1 MLLPDLEFFDVEKDV
16 IARIKAFPL
25 ERLSDIERIKNEV
38 LSGNTVIL
46 SIKSILY
53 TSPINLKRITQQIKA
68 FLNVHGGQIVQIGD
82 QFILVTPP
90 TIRFEKE
97 QKTSEL
103 MDKKEIAK
111 IRKEGFAMSF
121 AEKVNLCAMVSAPIR
136 RYGGEVI
143 AVLNILWVTDS
154 PDPKTI
160 DKYSNL
166 VKEAAKNASLEM
178 GYFKL

>member
-1 MLLPDLEFFDVEKDV
+1 MVFGRLRNRKRRNNSNMLLPDLEFFDVEKDV

-25 ERLSDIERIKNEV
+25 ETLSDIERIKNEI

-46 SIKSILY
+46 SIKTILY

-103 MDKKEIAK
+103 MDKKEIEEGEEK
-111 IRKEGFAMSF
+111 GFGLQNRDLNRDLKFDHEGKEIINSF
-121 AEKVNLCAMVSAPIR
+121 
-136 RYGGEVI
+136 I
-143 AVLNILWVTDS
+143 AR
-154 PDPKTI
+154 
-160 DKYSNL
+160 
-166 VKEAAKNASLEM
+166 
-178 GYFKL
+178 

>member
-1 MLLPDLEFFDVEKDV
+1 MVFGWLRNRKRSNNSNMLLPDLEFFDVEKDV

-25 ERLSDIERIKNEV
+25 ERLSDIERIKNDI
-38 LSGNTVIL
+38 LSGNPIIL
-46 SIKSILY
+46 SIKTILY

-103 MDKKEIAK
+103 MDKKEIDEEEEK
-111 IRKEGFAMSF
+111 GLEIQNRDLNRDLKFDHEGKEIINSF
-121 AEKVNLCAMVSAPIR
+121 
-136 RYGGEVI
+136 I
-143 AVLNILWVTDS
+143 AR
-154 PDPKTI
+154 
-160 DKYSNL
+160 
-166 VKEAAKNASLEM
+166 
-178 GYFKL
+178 

>member
-103 MDKKEIAK
+103 MDKKEI
-111 IRKEGFAMSF
+111 E
-121 AEKVNLCAMVSAPIR
+121 
-136 RYGGEVI
+136 GGEDKGFGLQNRD
-143 AVLNILWVTDS
+143 LNRDLKFDHEG
-154 PDPKTI
+154 
-160 DKYSNL
+160 
-166 VKEAAKNASLEM
+166 KEIINS
-178 GYFKL
+178 FITR

>member
-25 ERLSDIERIKNEV
+25 ETLSDIERIKNEI

-46 SIKSILY
+46 SIKTILY

-82 QFILVTPP
+82 QFILVTPS

-103 MDKKEIAK
+103 MDKKEIDEEEEK
-111 IRKEGFAMSF
+111 GLGLQNRDLNRDLKFDHEGKEIINSF
-121 AEKVNLCAMVSAPIR
+121 
-136 RYGGEVI
+136 I
-143 AVLNILWVTDS
+143 AR
-154 PDPKTI
+154 
-160 DKYSNL
+160 
-166 VKEAAKNASLEM
+166 
-178 GYFKL
+178 

>member
-1 MLLPDLEFFDVEKDV
+1 MVFGRLRNRKRRNNSNMLLPDLEFFDVEKDV

-25 ERLSDIERIKNEV
+25 ETLSDIERIKNEI

-46 SIKSILY
+46 SIKTILY

-82 QFILVTPP
+82 QFILVTPS

-103 MDKKEIAK
+103 MDKKEIEEGEEK
-111 IRKEGFAMSF
+111 GFGLQNRDLNRDLKFDHEGKEIINSF
-121 AEKVNLCAMVSAPIR
+121 
-136 RYGGEVI
+136 I
-143 AVLNILWVTDS
+143 AR
-154 PDPKTI
+154 
-160 DKYSNL
+160 
-166 VKEAAKNASLEM
+166 
-178 GYFKL
+178 